1 MPSRRI
7 PATWLTDGLMW
18 TRDGAVWAI
27 WRVASLPYGLR
38 PLREKKS
45 VRAAHTALLRTFKGE
60 ALYLSTVAN
69 TDPVSQVERMI
80 KDIDLAQHPEWAI
93 EAEAQLDLIENLPIG
108 HRVGWI
114 AVPMR
119 NQGFGLVKEQTRSA
133 LHDLADSVGILRP
146 PLSEAVV
153 AARRAQAEELRKLVP
168 SAFATRPATRAEIT
182 WLVDHAKSRG
192 LPGGTPLSL
201 NPTSDMQLRGA
212 TALVNPVMD
221 EGAQSDLVGKG
232 ARTQMNPL
240 DRRYLK
246 ITDPVT
252 GQSSYQV
259 SITIMDLPPGGL
271 TFPGGEWM
279 GRLDESGIEVD
290 WAIRAA
296 ITAREKV
303 MSANGRA
310 LRELSD
316 QYDQQSAGGLLS
328 GLDQNAA
335 MLGVYDQLLSSDE
348 LEMEVSFVT
357 ILTVAGS
364 TAQEAMDAANALRK
378 HLGPGNWGLKTT
390 IEVGLQEDLWWA
402 SLPGVATTSAVRQLA
417 QITATSDLAASTF
430 FTTTALGDPYGF
442 PIGLEISA
450 QRVAVVLLDIVNAS
464 TKLNT
469 AIAAAAC
476 GELGAGK
483 SVFLKTC
490 ARHLADRGAQ
500 ILAIDRTPMGEWE
513 HALGGRLGT
522 QVAEMSA
529 EAKWSTDPLRIL
541 PPDAAAS
548 VAQSFLQG
556 LIRFAS
562 SSSEGQIISDVLDP
576 LYRAEHHLD
585 SLHAVEKHLCAS
597 DNPAWVA
604 VGHRIRALSR
614 HGYARTVFDP
624 DLPALD
630 LDAPVLIFRT
640 DRLKLPS
647 DGEMDSA
654 HRFEEMDLE
663 KVFGRALNRLVVTL
677 ARRICFTDRTRLS
690 VLVLDETASITGSP
704 ELRDEIDLWLR
715 DGRKHLAGLLLGSH
729 DAEEDFGK
737 LVSVHLI
744 ALRLLMRHRDEK
756 LAARGISWLGLA
768 KTAEHV
774 DQELLDLVTKN
785 LSPIPPEQDHPDPHR
800 LGEGIMRDF
809 RNRYGL
815 IKVLAPADPRSA
827 AGVFTSPQSTDA
839 AA

>member
-69 TDPVSQVERMI
+69 TDPASQIERMI
-80 KDIDLAQHPEWAI
+80 NDVDLAQHPEWAI

-108 HRVGWI
+108 QRVGWI

-119 NQGFGLVKEQTRSA
+119 NEGMNLLKEYARSA
-133 LHDLADSVGILRP
+133 LYDLADSVGILRP
-146 PLSEAVV
+146 PLPEPVV
-153 AARRAQAEELRKLVP
+153 AERRAQAEQLRKLIP
-168 SAFATRPATRAEIT
+168 SAFSPRPATRAEIT
-182 WLVDHAKSRG
+182 WLIDHAKSRG
-192 LPGGTPLSL
+192 LPAGAPLSL
-201 NPTSDMQLRGA
+201 DSVTDLQLRGA

-221 EGAQSDLVGKG
+221 EGGQSDLTGKHPR
-232 ARTQMNPL
+232 AKMNPL
-240 DRRYLK
+240 TRRYLK
-246 ITDPVT
+246 VTDPVT
-252 GQSSYQV
+252 GNSSYQV
-259 SITIMDLPPGGL
+259 NLTIMDLPPGGL
-271 TFPGGEWM
+271 TFPGGEWI
-279 GRLDESGIEVD
+279 GRLDESGVEVD
-290 WAIRAA
+290 WAIRATL
-296 ITAREKV
+296 TAREKV
-303 MSANGRA
+303 MSANARA
-310 LRELSD
+310 LRELGD
-316 QYDQQSAGGLLS
+316 QYDQQSANGLMS

-335 MLGVYDQLLSSDE
+335 MLGAYDQLLNADE

-357 ILTVAGS
+357 ILTVAGP
-364 TAQEAMDAANALRK
+364 TAQEAMDAAHALRK

-402 SLPGVATTSAVRQLA
+402 SLPGVATASAVRQLS
-417 QITATSDLAASTF
+417 QITTTSDLAASTF
-430 FTTTALGDPYGF
+430 FTSTALGDPYGL

-450 QRVAVVLLDIVNAS
+450 QRVSLVLLDIVNAS
-464 TKLNT
+464 AKLNT
-469 AIAAAAC
+469 AIAAAVC

-483 SVFLKTC
+483 SVYLKTV

-500 ILAIDRTPMGEWE
+500 ILAIDRTPMGEWQ
-513 HALGGRLGT
+513 HALGARLGT
-522 QVAEMSA
+522 QVADMSA
-529 EAKWSTDPLRIL
+529 EAQWSTDPLRIL
-541 PPDAAAS
+541 PPDAAAA

-562 SSSEGQIISDVLDP
+562 ASKEGQIISRVLEAS
-576 LYRAEHHLD
+576 YRAEHRLE
-585 SLHAVEKHLCAS
+585 SLHSVEKHLCAS
-597 DNPAWVA
+597 TTPGWSDL
-604 VGHRIRALSR
+604 GERIRALSR

-630 LDAPVLIFRT
+630 LQAPVLIFRT
-640 DRLKLPS
+640 DKIKLPS
-647 DGEMDSA
+647 DAEMESA

-677 ARRICFTDRTRLS
+677 ARRICFADRTRLS
-690 VLVLDETASITGSP
+690 VLVLDETASITASP
-704 ELRDEIDLWLR
+704 ELRDEVDLWLR

-744 ALRLLMRHRDEK
+744 ALRLLMRHRDEQ
-756 LAARGISWLGLA
+756 LAARGLAWLGLA
-768 KTAEHV
+768 KSAEHA

-815 IKVLAPADPRSA
+815 IKVLAPADPDSA
-827 AGVFTSPQSTDA
+827 SGVFTSPQTTVDA
-839 AA
+839 A

>member
-1 MPSRRI
+1 MPNRRI

-38 PLREKKS
+38 PLRDKKS
-45 VRAAHTALLRTFKGE
+45 VRAAHTALIRTFKGE

-69 TDPVSQVERMI
+69 TDPASQVERMI
-80 KDIDLAQHPEWAI
+80 KDVDLEQHPEWAI

-108 HRVGWI
+108 QRVGWI

-119 NQGFGLVKEQTRSA
+119 NEGLDLLKEQGRSA
-133 LHDLADSVGILRP
+133 LYDFADSLGILRP
-146 PLSEAVV
+146 ALPESAVT
-153 AARRAQAEELRKLVP
+153 ARRAQSEALRKLIP
-168 SAFATRPATRAEIT
+168 SAFAPRPATRAEII
-182 WLVDHAKSRG
+182 WLFDHAKHRG
-192 LPGGTPLSL
+192 LSTGVPLTP
-201 NPTSDMQLRGA
+201 NPPADLQLRGA
-212 TALVNPVMD
+212 TALVNPVLD
-221 EGAQSDLVGKG
+221 EGGQSDLSG
-232 ARTQMNPL
+232 AAARAKMNPL
-240 DRRYLK
+240 TRRYLK
-246 ITDPVT
+246 VTDPST
-252 GQSSYQV
+252 NQDSYQV

-271 TFPGGEWM
+271 AFPGGEWM

-290 WAIRAA
+290 WAIRSA

-303 MSANGRA
+303 MTANAQA

-316 QYDQQSAGGLLS
+316 QYEQQSAGGLMS

-335 MLGVYDQLLSSDE
+335 MLGVYDQLLNADE
-348 LEMEVSFVT
+348 LEMEVRFVT
-357 ILTVAGS
+357 ILTVGGA

-378 HLGPGNWGLKTT
+378 HLGPGTWGLKTT

-402 SLPGVATTSAVRQLA
+402 SLPGVATTSSVRQLA

-430 FTTTALGDPYGF
+430 FTSTALGDPYGF
-442 PIGLEISA
+442 PIGIEISA
-450 QRVAVVLLDIVNAS
+450 QRVSMVLLDIVNAS
-464 TKLNT
+464 AKLNT

-500 ILAIDRTPMGEWE
+500 ILVIDRTPMGEWE
-513 HALGGRLGT
+513 YALGERLGT
-522 QVAEMSA
+522 QVVELSA

-541 PPDAAAS
+541 PAEIAAT

-562 SSSEGQIISDVLDP
+562 ASTEGEIVGEVLDAD
-576 LYRAEHHLD
+576 YRTEHHLD
-585 SLHAVEKHLCAS
+585 SLRAVEQHLCAS
-597 DNPAWVA
+597 DNPGWAA
-604 VGHRIRALSR
+604 LGQRIRALSR
-614 HGYARTVFDP
+614 HGYARTAFDP
-624 DLPALD
+624 DLPPLD
-630 LDAPVLIFRT
+630 LNAPVLIFRT
-640 DRLKLPS
+640 DRLKLPTDS
-647 DGEMDSA
+647 EMESA

-677 ARRICFTDRTRLS
+677 ARGICFADRTRLS
-690 VLVLDETASITGSP
+690 VLVLDETAWITGTP

-744 ALRLLMRHRDEK
+744 ALRLLMRHRDES
-756 LAARGISWLGLA
+756 LAARGLAWLGLA
-768 KTAEHV
+768 KTSDSV
-774 DQELLDLVTKN
+774 DQELLDLVTKD
-785 LSPIPPEQDHPDPHR
+785 LSPIPPEKDQPDPER

-809 RNRYGL
+809 RNRFGL
-815 IKVLAPADPRSA
+815 IKVLAPADPISA
-827 AGVFTSPQSTDA
+827 AGVFTSPQTRDA
-839 AA
+839 A